1 MWSHL
6 RFAQLLKQQ
15 QHVYWNSLTKVV
27 PGALTWICVNT
38 GGLDL
43 RPSPG
48 TRRAVSWSWKNAPL
62 ERLVWCGTSIYLG
75 FGVKLL
81 GTGWTW
87 PTFKRFGRCLQ
98 FDDSDWTSKHDW
110 SKKGVCRWNWTC
122 TLTVTL
128 HPKVQTSAAATGGS
142 MLSYLV
148 YIQLYIQGA
157 NSIRLCF
164 FYQNACFR
172 KGSYCSLCCGAASYS
187 VKTTSWINRSDDPF
201 YSMQMASRAWS
212 VAPIYLDISRI

>member
-15 QHVYWNSLTKVV
+15 QQVYWNSLTKVV

-62 ERLVWCGTSIYLG
+62 ERLVWCGTSIDLG

-148 YIQLYIQGA
+148 YIQLYIYRELIQYVCVSFTKMLVSGKDRIA
-157 NSIRLCF
+157 HCAGGRLLFCED
-164 FYQNACFR
+164 Y
-172 KGSYCSLCCGAASYS
+172 
-187 VKTTSWINRSDDPF
+187 
-201 YSMQMASRAWS
+201 
-212 VAPIYLDISRI
+212 